1 MKKSSLL
8 LAIIIGLLFSPAV
21 KAQSTADYFIGKWAI
36 TVVGTPNGDTKLT
49 FAFERKDGKLI
60 GTVRDSTD
68 KEVSKITEIDEKDKT
83 INAAFTINSNDV
95 ALSLEP
101 VDDDHVK
108 GSVMGMFDAK
118 GTRIKETNPEKK

>member
-1 MKKSSLL
+1 MKKLSLL
-8 LAIIIGLLFSPAV
+8 LAITIGLLFSPAV
-21 KAQSTADYFIGKWAI
+21 KAQSTANYFIGKWAI
-36 TVVGTPNGDTKLT
+36 TVAGTPNGDTKLT

-83 INAAFTINSNDV
+83 INAAFTINDHDV
-95 ALSLEP
+95 TLSLEP

-118 GTRIKETNPEKK
+118 GTRIKETDPEKK

>member
-1 MKKSSLL
+1 MKKLSLL
-8 LAIIIGLLFSPAV
+8 LAIIIGLLFSTAV
-21 KAQSTADYFIGKWAI
+21 KAQSTANYFIGKWAI
-36 TVVGTPNGDTKLT
+36 TVIGTPNGDTKLT

-60 GTVRDSTD
+60 STVRDSTD
-68 KEVSKITEIDEKDKT
+68 KEVSKITQIDENNKT
-83 INAAFTINSNDV
+83 INAEFTINDHDV

-118 GTRIKETNPEKK
+118 GTRIKESDPTKK

>member
-1 MKKSSLL
+1 MKKLSLL
-8 LAIIIGLLFSPAV
+8 IFLVMGLLFSSAV
-21 KAQSTADYFIGKWAI
+21 KAQSTANYFVGKWAI
-36 TVVGTPNGDTKLT
+36 TVIGTPNGDTKLT

-60 GTVRDSTD
+60 GAVRDSID

-83 INAAFTINSNDV
+83 INAAFSINDHDV

-118 GTRIKETNPEKK
+118 GTRIKETDPKKK

>member
-1 MKKSSLL
+1 MKKLSLL
-8 LAIIIGLLFSPAV
+8 LALIIGLLFSTAV
-21 KAQSTADYFIGKWAI
+21 KAQSTANYFVGKWAI

-68 KEVSKITEIDEKDKT
+68 KEVSKITQIDENDKT
-83 INAAFTINSNDV
+83 INAEFTINDHDV
-95 ALSLEP
+95 TLSLEP

-118 GTRIKETNPEKK
+118 GVRKKEN